1 MLKSDFERLAQTRIR
16 EARLLLA
23 GGEFDGC
30 YYLAGYAVEAASKAC
45 IAKATRRFEFPDK
58 DRANRVFT
66 HDLGRLLQEA
76 RLAAAMRAETVV
88 LLEKWAIVLGW
99 TVDVR
104 YAAATAH
111 DEAAELLTAAAGRGG
126 VIPWLK
132 GHW

>member
-1 MLKSDFERLAQTRIR
+1 VLKSDFERLVQTRIR

-30 YYLAGYAVEAASKAC
+30 YYLTGYAVEAALKAC
-45 IAKATRRFEFPDK
+45 IAKATRRFEFPDRG
-58 DRANRVFT
+58 RANRVFT
-66 HDLGRLLQEA
+66 HDLGRLLEEA

-88 LLEKWAIVLGW
+88 LRGKWAIVLRW

-104 YAAATAH
+104 YAAGTSH
-111 DEAAELLTAAAGRGG
+111 DVAAELLTAAAGRGG